1 MNKWLLIHPTVRQAI
16 DAGKAVVALESTII
30 SHGMPYPQNVQ
41 TATDVEQIVRDHGA
55 VPATIALLDGKIC
68 VGLTCDQLTRV
79 GREKTVSK
87 VSWRDLPI
95 VLARGQCGATTVAAT
110 MICAQLAGISVF
122 VTGGIGGVHRAGH
135 ETMDVSADL
144 MQLATTSVAVVCAG
158 AKAILDLPRTLEV
171 LETNGV
177 PVIGYQTDE
186 FPAFYSRT
194 SGLKVDARV
203 DDVKTIAS
211 IMKTKWEL
219 GLTGSVLVTVPV
231 PKNDEMPRD
240 EVDELIT
247 QALNEATDQQ
257 IKGKD
262 ITPFLLAAMVEKT
275 AGKSLQT
282 NISLVKN
289 NARVGAQLAVA
300 FAEMSSK

>member
-16 DAGKAVVALESTII
+16 DAGRAVVALESTII
-30 SHGMPYPQNVQ
+30 SHGMPYPHNVQ
-41 TATDVEQIVRDHGA
+41 TAKDLEQIVRDHGA

-68 VGLTCDQLTRV
+68 VGLTSEQLTRV
-79 GREKTVSK
+79 GCEKSVSK
-87 VSWRDLPI
+87 VSWRDLPV
-95 VLARGQCGATTVAAT
+95 VLAQGQCGATTVAAT

-122 VTGGIGGVHRAGH
+122 VTGGIGGVHRRGH

-194 SGLKVDARV
+194 SGLGVDARI
-203 DDVKTIAS
+203 DDVRTIAA

-231 PKNDEMPRD
+231 PTADELTRN
-240 EVDELIT
+240 EVDELIA
-247 QALNEATDQQ
+247 QALDEANHQQ

-262 ITPFLLAAMVEKT
+262 ITPFLLSAMVEKT

-300 FAEMSSK
+300 FAELSSK